1 MVERRYALIGVE
13 GNHDQAFL
21 CRVLNKLL
29 GFKIFNG
36 KESDLDAF
44 WRKFVPKYP
53 ARGGMLYK
61 RLDMPSVLHTEDVSV
76 AIYAGEGSNLIQN
89 LVAKLSDIDYSALLA
104 FGIVADADKDSP
116 DTVGDTYCA
125 GFRELF
131 PNFPNNP
138 GVFIE
143 SSPRLGL
150 YILPDNSNQGVLD
163 TLICKCGESV
173 YPEFMKRARAYIDQ
187 FSQEEIQEI
196 GWKPFDKEKAIVA
209 TVASVLKPGGTN
221 TATISQNDWICSQ
234 TSATVSELN
243 SIVSFLKD
251 LLMVDTANSSTP

>member
-21 CRVLNKLL
+21 GRVLEKLL
-29 GFKIFNG
+29 GFKIFKG
-36 KESDLDAF
+36 KESDLDAL

-76 AIYAGEGSNLIQN
+76 AIYAGGGDNLIQN

-104 FGIVADADKDSP
+104 FGIVADADNDSP
-116 DTVGDTYCA
+116 DKVGDTYCA

-138 GVFIE
+138 GVCIE

-150 YILPDNSNQGVLD
+150 YVLPDNSNQGVLD

-173 YPEFMKRARAYIDQ
+173 YPEFMKRARAYIAQ
-187 FSQEEIQEI
+187 FSEEEIQEI

-221 TATISQNDWICSQ
+221 TVTISQNDWICSQ
-234 TSATVSELN
+234 TSETVPELN
-243 SIVSFLKD
+243 SIVSFLKN
-251 LLMVDTANSSTP
+251 LLMVDTANLSTP